1 MQSGRFETGGGRFF
15 FLFFRKKKSDR
26 MRDCANWLNSTLC
39 SEEVK
44 QKRRAKM
51 MDLHFLWKP
60 KDKGLESLSTFLISG
75 PIGINE
81 KLMERLGCCLQRD
94 TREESIVPTICQRV
108 PLENDEQSWG

>member
-1 MQSGRFETGGGRFF
+1 
-15 FLFFRKKKSDR
+15 
-26 MRDCANWLNSTLC
+26 
-39 SEEVK
+39 
-44 QKRRAKM
+44 M